1 MSTYPDDL
9 VAAQQR
15 RHQLQRELTAVLAP
29 LPVGVGPTQA
39 WTDSRGREHPAH
51 DGWPAGTYERVEAL
65 REQIRQTSAAI
76 GSHGYWSSLSGEAL
90 VDARSGLKALHPE
103 DSTKTEA

>member
-9 VAAQQR
+9 IAAQ
-15 RHQLQRELTAVLAP
+15 HHLHHLQRELTATLAP
-29 LPVGVGPTQA
+29 LPVGVSPTQA
-39 WTDSRGREHPAH
+39 WTDGRGREHPAH
-51 DGWPAGTYERVEAL
+51 DGWPAGMYERVEAL
-65 REQIRQTSAAI
+65 REEIRETSAAI

-103 DSTKTEA
+103 DSTHTEA